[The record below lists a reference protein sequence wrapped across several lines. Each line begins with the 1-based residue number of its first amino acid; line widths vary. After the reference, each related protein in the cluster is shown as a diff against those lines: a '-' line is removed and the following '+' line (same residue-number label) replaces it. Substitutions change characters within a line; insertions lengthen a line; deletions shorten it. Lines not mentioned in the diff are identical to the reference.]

1 MAQSVRKKTMD
12 DQTREQQLLAKLKL
26 INKRIDWIASEGR
39 AALVKGF
46 GANGEFFKEKM
57 VLIDRAEELLDELTE
72 N

>member
-1 MAQSVRKKTMD
+1 MD
-12 DQTREQQLLAKLKL
+12 NKDREEDLITKLKI
-26 INKRIDWIASEGR
+26 INKRIDWIASKEGR

-57 VLIDRAEELLDELTE
+57 ALIDRAEEILDQLTE